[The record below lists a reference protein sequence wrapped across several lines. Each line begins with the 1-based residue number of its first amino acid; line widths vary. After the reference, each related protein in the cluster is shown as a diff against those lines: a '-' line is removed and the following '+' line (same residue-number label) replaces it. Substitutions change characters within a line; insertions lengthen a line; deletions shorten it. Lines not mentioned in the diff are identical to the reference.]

1 MIRMA
6 PISVFD
12 VPAQQARPEDM
23 AAKGWFLKDYSSG
36 VFSLVSFAK
45 GEPHAAPLPPDPP
58 GRGTGS
64 PSAAL
69 PVFPGTGGGHDGP
82 TLPC

>member
-1 MIRMA
+1 MIRIA

-12 VPAQQARPEDM
+12 VPAQQAWLEDM

-58 GRGTGS
+58 GRGTGG
-64 PSAAL
+64 PTG
-69 PVFPGTGGGHDGP
+69 FPGYWRGSWRPP